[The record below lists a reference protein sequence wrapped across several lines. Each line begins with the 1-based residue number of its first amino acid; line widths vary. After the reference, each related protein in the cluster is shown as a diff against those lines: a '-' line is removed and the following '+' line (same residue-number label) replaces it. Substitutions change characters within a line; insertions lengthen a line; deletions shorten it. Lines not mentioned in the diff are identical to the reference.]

1 MKIKLLLIALI
12 ILLSGCRSRK
22 VDDHKKVEK
31 TNEIVQN
38 DVTLQNDIHTS
49 TEINRV
55 RNNVSFSVEPLDPEK
70 PSKVAYK
77 GDTLDL
83 FNAKVVYGNSKES
96 EKTEQDNKY
105 SSIWTDHSSQKTAS
119 VHKEKDRQ
127 TETKSASWGLNI
139 GIILGIVVALILIF
153 IHIKTKSK

>member
-22 VDDHKKVEK
+22 IDDHKKVEK

-49 TEINRV
+49 TEIQRV
-55 RNNVSFSVEPLDPEK
+55 RNNISFSVEPLDPEK

-83 FNAKVVYGNSKES
+83 HNAKLVFGKS
-96 EKTEQDNKY
+96 EETENTEQDLQDNSKY
-105 SSIWTDHSSQKTAS
+105 QDNTSQKSDS
-119 VHKEKDRQ
+119 VKKEKDRQ
-127 TETKSASWGLNI
+127 TETKSASWGLN
-139 GIILGIVVALILIF
+139 LGFIF
-153 IHIKTKSK
+153 IIIVLAIMVYIHYKF